1 MRNEAMKVKRVLF
14 SEICSKIAHK
24 TYMRYLHYYYYYH
37 KSEFESAIQYVLNS
51 KLKYS

>member
-24 TYMRYLHYYYYYH
+24 TYMRYLHYNYH
-37 KSEFESAIQYVLNS
+37 KSEFEFAIQYVLNS
-51 KLKYS
+51 KLKYY